1 MKPQFSAFSKEEIFL
16 LVTRPT
22 HVKMCKSGFTDS
34 KGNFAI
40 FLLDRIRNNVALFLF
55 EKLGAT
61 SPNAQGYNQSN
72 IA

>member
-40 FLLDRIRNNVALFLF
+40 FLLDRIQNNVALFLF
-55 EKLGAT
+55 
-61 SPNAQGYNQSN
+61 
-72 IA
+72 